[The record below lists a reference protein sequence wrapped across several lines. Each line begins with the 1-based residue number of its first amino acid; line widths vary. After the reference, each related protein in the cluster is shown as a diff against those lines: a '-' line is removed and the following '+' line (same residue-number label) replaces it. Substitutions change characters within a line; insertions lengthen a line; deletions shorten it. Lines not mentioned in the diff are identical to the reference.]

1 MNSAISSTIRY
12 NFMSQ
17 LVLLVF
23 PPPFSP
29 TPTAHG
35 REGSTAGGMAG
46 FIWDE

>member
-1 MNSAISSTIRY
+1 MNSAISSTMRY

-29 TPTAHG
+29 AQMAHG
-35 REGSTAGGMAG
+35 RQGSTPGGIAG